1 MYIQCK
7 YFLWNSM
14 MLLFSIL
21 NSWKEVSW
29 QCGLFFFFNPFSF
42 SGNILKI
49 MHSFNCFWVLWVFVA
64 VYGLSLA
71 VLSAGFSCGAWA
83 PGSRLQK
90 LQLAVS
96 RTWAQ
101 YLWHTVLFALPDV
114 DSSPTRDRIRVP
126 SIGKKILNCCTIRE
140 VLTSFCL
147 FVFLEDLRV
156 LSFIWFSEFYRCN
169 LNYSFSFYSAQYGS
183 FSM

>member
-1 MYIQCK
+1 
-7 YFLWNSM
+7 
-14 MLLFSIL
+14 
-21 NSWKEVSW
+21 
-29 QCGLFFFFNPFSF
+29 
-42 SGNILKI
+42 

-71 VLSAGFSCGAWA
+71 VSSAGFSCGAWA

-90 LQLAVS
+90 LRLAVS

-101 YLWHTVLFALPDV
+101 YLWHAVLFALPDV

-183 FSM
+183 FQCKDLMFFSSGDFHMLFLCLFLAFRSLCFLSEIK